1 MQLADTRDIA
11 APPETVWAALFDP
24 EVLRACVPGC
34 ESMTGSPEDGF
45 EAVVVQKVGPVSARF
60 TGVVKLSD
68 IDPGRGCTISGEG
81 KGGAAGFAKGSAKV
95 TLEPVE
101 AGTRLGYT
109 VEAHVG
115 GKLAQL
121 GSRIIDG
128 FARKMADEFFA
139 RFQTAVEG
147 PAEPEEPDGA
157 GEAAPKKGWLKRLV
171 SRG

>member
-1 MQLADTRDIA
+1 
-11 APPETVWAALFDP
+11 
-24 EVLRACVPGC
+24 
-34 ESMTGSPEDGF
+34 
-45 EAVVVQKVGPVSARF
+45 
-60 TGVVKLSD
+60 
-68 IDPGRGCTISGEG
+68 
-81 KGGAAGFAKGSAKV
+81 
-95 TLEPVE
+95 
-101 AGTRLGYT
+101 TRLGYT

-147 PAEPEEPDGA
+147 PAEPEEPDEA